1 MVYFL
6 LTINSIFVIKL
17 KTMKFLAVLSIVL
30 FVASC
35 GMKVPYN
42 EEIKTKYDLNESNIK
57 KVQFFTSSTIV
68 LERKNSQ
75 ENKGTTDNGALV
87 TNENSVENRVIIPV
101 HTKCVF
107 EKFEN
112 GNTDVI
118 VRFEVGDNKVLR
130 FSLRKNSNTGKYY
143 LKAKSWDSNKGGEI
157 DYGNLTY
164 YATPE
169 SGSAFLLVVT
179 KKLKKVKRKDR
190 VVKGMKV

>member
-1 MVYFL
+1 
-6 LTINSIFVIKL
+6 
-17 KTMKFLAVLSIVL
+17 MKFLAVLSIL
-30 FVASC
+30 FVLASC

-42 EEIKTKYDLNESNIK
+42 EEIKTKYNLNEANIK
-57 KVQFFTSSTIV
+57 KVQFFTSSTII
-68 LERKNSQ
+68 LQRKNSQ
-75 ENKGTTDNGALV
+75 ENKGTTESGALV

-112 GNTDVI
+112 GNNDI
-118 VRFEVGDNKVLR
+118 LVRFELGDNKVLR
-130 FSLRKNSNTGKYY
+130 FSMRKNSNTGKYY
-143 LKAKSWDSNKGGEI
+143 LKANSWDPNKGGEI

-164 YATPE
+164 YATAE
-169 SGSAFLLVVT
+169 SGSAYLLVVT